1 MEIFLFSVPVYYLI
15 NLKDI
20 VSQWNINKDYKLFH
34 LCTVISP
41 TPTPTPDTK
50 SETQIQGGMLAKQ
63 VFYHWAESPTPTCL
77 AKASFEL
84 VIFLRQ
90 PL

>member
-1 MEIFLFSVPVYYLI
+1 MEIFLFPGPVYYLI

-20 VSQWNINKDYKLFH
+20 VSLWNINKDYKLFH

-63 VFYHWAESPTPTCL
+63 VFYHWAKSPTSTSL

-84 VIFLRQ
+84 VIFLPQ